1 MWACANSHFESLFG
15 IVSIIRVGRGRIF
28 AAAAAIVATDF
39 APTILCRRN
48 AANVHRPDYRLK
60 LSVDQLKILGVV
72 IGVVCNLAAAS

>member
-28 AAAAAIVATDF
+28 AAAAAIVANF